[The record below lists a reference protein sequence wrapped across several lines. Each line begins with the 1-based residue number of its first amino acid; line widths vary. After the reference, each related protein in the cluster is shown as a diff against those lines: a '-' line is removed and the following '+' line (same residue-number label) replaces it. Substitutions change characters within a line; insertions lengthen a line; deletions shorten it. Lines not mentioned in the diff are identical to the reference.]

1 MRYETKI
8 IALKN
13 GQEAVLRSPCKS
25 EGAQMMEFLRTL
37 SSETEFILRYPE
49 ECTETAEQEAEFLE
63 GMNQSQTDLMIVC
76 TVDGKIAGNCQI
88 SFSNRIKT
96 RHRATLAV
104 GILKEYWGLG
114 IGTAMFTELERIAR
128 EKEIL
133 QLELDYIDGNERGKR
148 LYEKLGF
155 VRVAE
160 HPDAIRL
167 KDGTM
172 RKIISMI
179 KKL

>member
-1 MRYETKI
+1 MS
-8 IALKN
+8 
-13 GQEAVLRSPCKS
+13 V
-25 EGAQMMEFLRTL
+25 F
-37 SSETEFILRYPE
+37 
-49 ECTETAEQEAEFLE
+49 
-63 GMNQSQTDLMIVC
+63 
-76 TVDGKIAGNCQI
+76 GN
-88 SFSNRIKT
+88 
-96 RHRATLAV
+96 
-104 GILKEYWGLG
+104 
-114 IGTAMFTELERIAR
+114 AMFTELERIAR
-128 EKEIL
+128 ENGIL

-179 KKL
+179 KKF

>member
-1 MRYETKI
+1 MDNQNLTP
-8 IALKN
+8 
-13 GQEAVLRSPCKS
+13 Q
-25 EGAQMMEFLRTL
+25 
-37 SSETEFILRYPE
+37 
-49 ECTETAEQEAEFLE
+49 ETAEQEAEFLE
-63 GMNQSQTDLMIVC
+63 GMNQSQTSLMIVC